1 MRDFMHT
8 VERQAEQLAM
18 AGLPAPSTPD
28 FSWVRGDVSRFNF
41 QERFVILAPGGAPHR
56 HAKRWPVGSYRALA
70 MELVA
75 TGLQPVV
82 VGSARELSLGEE
94 VLAGCEI
101 GHNLAGQTNLEDL
114 FLLARDANGAI
125 GNDTGPMHIFATQGC
140 RTVVLYS
147 GASDPALCAQ
157 RGDNVTILRRE
168 HLQDL
173 SATDVAMAL
182 STVNSGA
189 SS

>member
-1 MRDFMHT
+1 M
-8 VERQAEQLAM
+8 
-18 AGLPAPSTPD
+18 
-28 FSWVRGDVSRFNF
+28 
-41 QERFVILAPGGAPHR
+41 
-56 HAKRWPVGSYRALA
+56 K
-70 MELVA
+70 
-75 TGLQPVV
+75 
-82 VGSARELSLGEE
+82 
-94 VLAGCEI
+94 
-101 GHNLAGQTNLEDL
+101 AGQTNLEDL
-114 FLLARDANGAI
+114 FLLARDAYSAV

-140 RTVVLYS
+140 RTLVLYS

-157 RGDNVTILRRE
+157 RGDTVTILRRE